1 MLIKKRFYSLTVIVR
16 LSNLNLLCSFFIIKC
31 FFHQVKKKRKEKMLG
46 HMLKQISRA
55 GRFRMFHC
63 LKSKPSFIHL
73 VKVQTGNMES
83 ITAVKK
89 REIDKKLNT
98 TVSTI

>member
-1 MLIKKRFYSLTVIVR
+1 MR

-31 FFHQVKKKRKEKMLG
+31 FFHQIKKKERKEG

>member
-1 MLIKKRFYSLTVIVR
+1 MS
-16 LSNLNLLCSFFIIKC
+16 
-31 FFHQVKKKRKEKMLG
+31 
-46 HMLKQISRA
+46 KQISRA

-89 REIDKKLNT
+89 REIDKKTKYNCIYYLN
-98 TVSTI
+98 SFMLEP

>member
-1 MLIKKRFYSLTVIVR
+1 
-16 LSNLNLLCSFFIIKC
+16 
-31 FFHQVKKKRKEKMLG
+31 
-46 HMLKQISRA
+46 MLKQISRA

-83 ITAVKK
+83 ITPVKK
-89 REIDKKLNT
+89 HEIDKKLNT
-98 TVSTI
+98 NVSTI

>member
-31 FFHQVKKKRKEKMLG
+31 IFHQVKKKKRKKG